1 MNWMDLEIQSNYLLQ
16 LRRAY
21 NSLWTESS
29 IRYVGDGRQFWH
41 HVVSQSTGC
50 TNREMFEQIYG
61 YYERPEAWSITP
73 GAVEALRR
81 LRAAGVRLAV
91 VSNFDT
97 RLRPLLD
104 RLGLT
109 DLFDEI
115 VVSAEVRLCAVKGT
129 DSQ

>member
-1 MNWMDLEIQSNYLLQ
+1 MNWMDLEIQSNYLFQ

-21 NSLWTESS
+21 NSPWTESS

-115 VVSAEVRLCAVKGT
+115 VVSAEVRLCAFEGAGL
-129 DSQ
+129 